1 MIASNVDTN
10 DHFIPRLAEF
20 EAYDDTYLDNVGNF
34 ILSSESTNKTFSTE
48 FNVTGTDEMIF
59 SFKDEK
65 NYASISFDGTSIT
78 IKKIVNGSSNLVKKF
93 NLRKEYD
100 TTVNHT
106 FRISYKA
113 NYLDL
118 YFDNIALIDDLK
130 VNLDEGKI
138 GFKKQNTFD
147 NIGYL
152 AFSNVGQG
160 SSDKEEYKSGTI
172 LASSFDDRL
181 SYLTAGSG
189 LNVIEG
195 GTFKNEEGNNIVL
208 ANNGDRVTYRIY
220 EDNANDY
227 YINLRVPYSSIGKQ
241 VGIRINDKEVKT
253 FTIKGD
259 QSLVYKK
266 GDVNV
271 TLGKISLSDG
281 TTNLSFVN
289 VGDEFAFSRFD
300 LEMVNDYAND
310 EEIVFTNN
318 VDLSN
323 FTLRNNPLLTSK
335 GLQTSIEAFN
345 TITTKEKYNDYEIN
359 AKIQLNNFDSS
370 GYFGFMLNANKYS
383 INKDSRDA
391 AYRSGNYDTNYQGIG
406 LRIDGVGEGSLA
418 NVDYANNTPTYGGF
432 SVNLNKNQEF
442 TLSVTKENNLI
453 SVYFDDA
460 MVYSKNMNVSSLSGI
475 LGFMSYKCDTYLK
488 ELTIRNLD

>member
-1 MIASNVDTN
+1 M
-10 DHFIPRLAEF
+10 
-20 EAYDDTYLDNVGNF
+20 
-34 ILSSESTNKTFSTE
+34 
-48 FNVTGTDEMIF
+48 
-59 SFKDEK
+59 
-65 NYASISFDGTSIT
+65 
-78 IKKIVNGSSNLVKKF
+78 
-93 NLRKEYD
+93 
-100 TTVNHT
+100 
-106 FRISYKA
+106 
-113 NYLDL
+113 
-118 YFDNIALIDDLK
+118 
-130 VNLDEGKI
+130 
-138 GFKKQNTFD
+138 
-147 NIGYL
+147 
-152 AFSNVGQG
+152 
-160 SSDKEEYKSGTI
+160 
-172 LASSFDDRL
+172 
-181 SYLTAGSG
+181 
-189 LNVIEG
+189 
-195 GTFKNEEGNNIVL
+195 
-208 ANNGDRVTYRIY
+208 
-220 EDNANDY
+220 
-227 YINLRVPYSSIGKQ
+227 
-241 VGIRINDKEVKT
+241 
-253 FTIKGD
+253 
-259 QSLVYKK
+259 
-266 GDVNV
+266 NV

-281 TTNLSFVN
+281 PTNLSFVN

-442 TLSVTKENNLI
+442 TLSVIKENNLI

-488 ELTIRNLD
+488 ELTIKNLD